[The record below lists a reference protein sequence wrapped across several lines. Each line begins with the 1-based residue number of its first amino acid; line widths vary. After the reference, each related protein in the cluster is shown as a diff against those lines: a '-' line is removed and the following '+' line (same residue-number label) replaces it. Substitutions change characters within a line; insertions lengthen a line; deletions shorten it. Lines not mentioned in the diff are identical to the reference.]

1 MSVFNSRSDHIQF
14 KAIGL
19 YVFVLFLI
27 QILKENF
34 VCKQSV
40 KTLIKPR
47 ESWGLILV
55 YTVFLCL
62 IKMDA
67 RLILVQIKNHV

>member
-19 YVFVLFLI
+19 YVFLFLI

-40 KTLIKPR
+40 KTLIKRR
-47 ESWGLILV
+47 ESWDLILV

-67 RLILVQIKNHV
+67 RLILV